1 MERKNRP
8 RGSVKKTEVLEQR
21 ISREFREGNLQH
33 VTVVLFSMFS
43 SVQILHSLPKGH
55 STSER

>member
-33 VTVVLFSMFS
+33 VTVVLFPC
-43 SVQILHSLPKGH
+43 SVPFKYYTHFLKVTAQA
-55 STSER
+55 